1 MVGSRNFLV
10 ISDLG
15 SEHLGN
21 LITMHIEREAE
32 KKKQKKKKKSFPI
45 CKWKASGIE
54 GI

>member
-15 SEHLGN
+15 SEHLRN

-32 KKKQKKKKKSFPI
+32 KKKQKKKKSIPI